1 MNVSPSHSPDARR
14 SKPDFSGVLA
24 RKLNKFMPLSPE
36 EMVCL
41 GDMQSSPVKVP
52 RGKQLTTEG
61 QTGHKAFVLQ
71 SGWACSFKDLENGSR
86 QIISFPI
93 AGDCVGLRSVLLR
106 TADHSFSA
114 LTDAVVTPVDGAD
127 LMKCVIEF
135 PRIGTALLW
144 AASRDEAMVV
154 EHLVNIGRR
163 SAIERTA
170 HFFMELAERLSL
182 VGLATQATFECPL
195 SQFVLADALG
205 LTAIHVNRVLRQL
218 REQGLLTVKKGEV
231 HIHDLNGLKKLAGF
245 QGGYLSSHD

>member
-1 MNVSPSHSPDARR
+1 MGSPQLDNI
-14 SKPDFSGVLA
+14 LA
-24 RKLNKFMPLSPE
+24 RKLNTFLPLSPVE
-36 EMVCL
+36 LRRLTE
-41 GDMQSSPVKVP
+41 MQSKPLTVK
-52 RGKQLTTEG
+52 RGKQLTQEG

-71 SGWACSFKDLENGSR
+71 SGWACSYKDLPNGSR

-114 LTDAVVTPVDGAD
+114 LTDAVVSPVEGTR
-127 LMKCVIEF
+127 LLECITEF
-135 PRIGTALLW
+135 PRLGAALMW

-163 SAIERTA
+163 NAIERTA
-170 HFFMELAERLSL
+170 HFFLELAERLRL
-182 VGLATQATFECPL
+182 VGLATETEFKCPL

-218 REQGLLTVKKGEV
+218 REQDLLTLRKGSV
-231 HIHDLNGLKKLAGF
+231 RIHDLDRLRRLAGF
-245 QGGYLSSHD
+245 QGGYLNSRD